1 MMTGKIKNAYDKE
14 DYRVMRERLDK
25 AVCKLSIAAFPTAV
39 YLAALAE
46 AVAKC
51 LYKNE
56 TVAVGSWIQKGAVII
71 VLCSFSFFFAQL
83 LFRMHMLRE
92 LFISILASLIVHV
105 LVAWL
110 FVQKALLGVDG
121 IIYALIAYFAV
132 FCVMNFLSV
141 SRNLKYQPNWL
152 SGVAFPAAA
161 AVVSGLSV
169 MLIAR
174 FMLEPAGAAATIL
187 TGIVAGVFLDL
198 TMLMILRVIGE
209 EELSRIPLGFF
220 FIMFGKNIGVL

>member
-1 MMTGKIKNAYDKE
+1 MLF
-14 DYRVMRERLDK
+14 R
-25 AVCKLSIAAFPTAV
+25 S
-39 YLAALAE
+39 AE

-92 LFISILASLIVHV
+92 LFISILAALIVHV
-105 LVAWL
+105 FVAWL

-161 AVVSGLSV
+161 AVVSGLAV